1 MKNKIEHL
9 ILFLGNWS
17 LHPNCQEFKVLFCFV
32 LVLPP
37 LLYLP
42 IPRIIFL
49 IQSMDQRILKCLNI
63 SLMQKGLSSIL
74 EKNRN

>member
-1 MKNKIEHL
+1 MKNKIETL
-9 ILFLGNWS
+9 ILFLGGWS
-17 LHPNCQEFKVLFCFV
+17 LHPNCQEFKGFFFFF
-32 LVLPP
+32 LVLSP

-42 IPRIIFL
+42 LPRIIFL

-74 EKNRN
+74 EKIRK